1 MNKIFTQ
8 KKQYYNPRIANL
20 LSIPKVIGSKYSTN
34 TFGFRAT
41 LLGNQVPDAIE
52 NEPNAKCFKAK
63 IKSNWQVIKCTCT
76 SCK

>member
-1 MNKIFTQ
+1 MNKIFTP
-8 KKQYYNPRIANL
+8 KKQYYNLRITNFL
-20 LSIPKVIGSKYSTN
+20 NIPKVIGSNYGTK

-63 IKSNWQVIKCTCT
+63 IKSNWQVIKGTGA
-76 SCK
+76 